1 MGLPYE
7 ADPAVTR
14 HLARFLGRQSR
25 GGEESMDGP
34 YPSAVLFNGG
44 VMKAAVLRERVLAVL
59 NHWLRD
65 GGLRELP
72 ATDLDLAVARG
83 AAYYGL
89 ARRGRGIRI
98 RGGSARSYYIG
109 IESAMPSVPGIP
121 TPMKALCV
129 VPFGMEEG
137 TEAEIR
143 EREFGLVIGEPAV
156 FHLLAST
163 VRKRDQVAEVVEDWK
178 GEIEE
183 VATMETELPST
194 GAEPERTVI
203 PVCLESRLTE
213 VGTLELWCVTRDR
226 GKRWKLEFNLRER
239 REE

>member
-1 MGLPYE
+1 
-7 ADPAVTR
+7 
-14 HLARFLGRQSR
+14 
-25 GGEESMDGP
+25 
-34 YPSAVLFNGG
+34 
-44 VMKAAVLRERVLAVL
+44 
-59 NHWLRD
+59 
-65 GGLRELP
+65 
-72 ATDLDLAVARG
+72 
-83 AAYYGL
+83 
-89 ARRGRGIRI
+89 
-98 RGGSARSYYIG
+98 
-109 IESAMPSVPGIP
+109 
-121 TPMKALCV
+121 
-129 VPFGMEEG
+129 MEEG

-183 VATMETELPST
+183 VAAMKTELPST

-239 REE
+239 REG